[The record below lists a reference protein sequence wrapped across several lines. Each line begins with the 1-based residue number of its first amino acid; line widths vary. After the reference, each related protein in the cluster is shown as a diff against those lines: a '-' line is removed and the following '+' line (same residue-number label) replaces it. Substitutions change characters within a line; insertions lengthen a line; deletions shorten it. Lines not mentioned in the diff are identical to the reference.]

1 MQAVEKRLP
10 NERCAAPRQ
19 AQPPARRETEVKFTL
34 SLLNGVQGAENVGAK
49 FTQKMH
55 GPQNSLLTL

>member
-1 MQAVEKRLP
+1 MLGRVQTS
-10 NERCAAPRQ
+10 RQ
-19 AQPPARRETEVKFTL
+19 AQPQARRETDVKFTL

-55 GPQNSLLTL
+55 GPQNGLLTL

>member
-34 SLLNGVQGAENVGAK
+34 SLLNGVQGAENVGAQ

>member
-1 MQAVEKRLP
+1 MRKSSPAAV
-10 NERCAAPRQ
+10 AGQ

-55 GPQNSLLTL
+55 GPQNGLLTL

>member
-34 SLLNGVQGAENVGAK
+34 SLLNGVQGAENVGAQ

-55 GPQNSLLTL
+55 WPQNGLLTL